1 MCAFYPEGKCIS
13 HLQPCFLRS
22 LFLINPGSLCPWI
35 NSIPLLDS
43 VPVLSF
49 LLWAVIDHLLKKNA
63 PHVNNRLHQKH
74 YVPWTVTTFPW
85 KLQVCV
91 FDLCRI
97 YVRSWVTKHYLTH
110 VCYLLC
116 IYCVSNSSFVFTVK
130 LGIKIIGNNSASVC
144 YVCLLLAQADQ
155 SCQCASL
162 FRHTLKLY
170 GLYTSRLSPKCG
182 PTYLRL
188 CWYSLNVQNVSSDFV
203 QFRVFVVKGTF

>member
-1 MCAFYPEGKCIS
+1 MSCDWLSTKKKCPSCKQPSTPEA
-13 HLQPCFLRS
+13 
-22 LFLINPGSLCPWI
+22 LCPM
-35 NSIPLLDS
+35 NCNYLPLKAAS
-43 VPVLSF
+43 
-49 LLWAVIDHLLKKNA
+49 
-63 PHVNNRLHQKH
+63 
-74 YVPWTVTTFPW
+74 T
-85 KLQVCV
+85 VCV